1 MLLITKLKIILQ
13 SNSFYLLLFLL
24 LVIVIT
30 FNESFSNQR
39 SIYDINDNEFEL
51 LIENFDFDNNK
62 LFLEFSGKEDLIG
75 NYYFD
80 NIEEVSEYEKII
92 KYGVKVR
99 VKGELKEL
107 SNNTIPNTFN
117 YKKYLSNKGTYY
129 SISID
134 SIEILDNEVS
144 LLYSI
149 KNYIN
154 DRINK
159 IDETGYLKAFILGD
173 KNGIDKNVYDRYQ
186 VVGITHLFALSG
198 MHVGLLSTILFK
210 MLYKL
215 SSVKKYI
222 IVDIFLLLYGFLVGI
237 PASIRRCVTF
247 FILNSMNKIL
257 GLKLS
262 TLKILLL
269 TIFIIVFFDNKII
282 FDTGFLYSVF
292 TVSGI
297 VFCNK
302 FIKSDNWFLSNFKLS
317 IVAFLFSLP
326 ITLFIFYEF
335 NLLSIL
341 YNMFFIPFV
350 SVIIYPLSLI
360 SFIFTFFYPIF
371 LLFLNI
377 LEGLC
382 AVLVNVDVFIFNLSF
397 NVFQVFI
404 FYAFLFSM
412 FYFNKYYLSFFLV
425 LILILD
431 YLFPYFDSS
440 YYVYYFDVGQGDSSL
455 IVMPYRKNVILIDTG
470 GLKSYQK
477 NDFEE
482 EKYYVSENIITVLK
496 SKGINKVDNMI
507 LSHGDYDHM
516 GDAVYLVE
524 NFDVRNVI
532 FNCGGFNELE
542 HELIKVL
549 DNEKTSYYSC
559 IKELKIDDNK
569 LYFLQT
575 KEYDNENDNSNVIYT
590 ELDGY
595 KFMFMGD
602 VSVTTEKEILN
613 KYKLSDIDVLKV
625 GHHGSKTS
633 SSEEFI
639 DEVNP
644 KYSVISVVK
653 NNRYGHPNKEVLDN
667 LDNSKIYRTDEDGS
681 IMFKI
686 KNNKLKI
693 EKYSP

>member
-13 SNSFYLLLFLL
+13 SNRFYLLLFLL
-24 LVIVIT
+24 LASVIIL
-30 FNESFSNQR
+30 NELFSNQR

-51 LIENFDFDNNK
+51 LIKDFNFDNNK
-62 LFLEFSGKEDLIG
+62 LSFEFSGKEDLIG

-99 VKGELKEL
+99 VKGKLKEL
-107 SNNTIPNTFN
+107 TNNTIPNTFN
-117 YKKYLSNKGTYY
+117 YKKYLSNKGIYY

-154 DRINK
+154 NRINK

-198 MHVGLLSTILFK
+198 MHVGLLSAILFK

-222 IVDIFLLLYGFLVGI
+222 IVDLFLLLYGYLVGM

-257 GLKLS
+257 GIKLS

-269 TIFIIVFFDNKII
+269 TIFIIVLFDNKII

-360 SFIFTFFYPIF
+360 SFIFPFFYPIF
-371 LLFLNI
+371 LFFLNI
-377 LEGLC
+377 LEDLC

-425 LILILD
+425 LIFILD

-440 YYVYYFDVGQGDSSL
+440 YYVCYFDVGQGDSSL

-470 GLKSYQK
+470 GVKSYQ
-477 NDFEE
+477 NSDFEE
-482 EKYYVSENIITVLK
+482 EKYYVSDNIITFLK

-516 GDAVYLVE
+516 GDAIYLVE
-524 NFDVRNVI
+524 YFDIGNVI

-549 DNEKTSYYSC
+549 DNEKIPYYSC
-559 IKELKIDDNK
+559 FKELKIDDNK
-569 LYFLQT
+569 LYFLNN
-575 KEYDNENDNSNVIYT
+575 KDYGNENDNSSVIYT
-590 ELDGY
+590 KLNNH
-595 KFMFMGD
+595 KFLFMGD
-602 VSVTTEKEILN
+602 AGVEVEEDLIEKYNLQ
-613 KYKLSDIDVLKV
+613 DIDVLKV
-625 GHHGSKTS
+625 GHHGSRTS
-633 SSEEFI
+633 SSKNSISEI
-639 DEVNP
+639 DP
-644 KYSVISVVK
+644 KDSIISVGK
-653 NNRYGHPNKEVLDN
+653 YNRYGHPNDSVLEN
-667 LDNSKIYRTDEDGS
+667 LEDSKIYRTDRDGS
-681 IMFKI
+681 IIFKI

-693 EKYSP
+693 ETCSP